1 MNKANIEAQEDLA
14 FDTMDDMLDRA
25 SWKSGTLT
33 LKAIN
38 TVYFCYDIP
47 KLRSTLSEVAIAAV
61 KKKYRQCDIDV
72 KPVVDNIL
80 EEYAHELKKF
90 RIFERTPPHTVKA

>member
-1 MNKANIEAQEDLA
+1 MNKANIEAQGDLA

-25 SWKSGTLT
+25 GWKSGSIT
-33 LKAIN
+33 LKAAN

>member
-1 MNKANIEAQEDLA
+1 MNKAHIEAQEDLA
-14 FDTMDDMLDRA
+14 FDTMDESLDRA
-25 SWKSGTLT
+25 SWTISTIT
-33 LKAIN
+33 LKAPN

-47 KLRSTLSEVAIAAV
+47 KLRSALTEIAIAAV
-61 KKKYRQCDIDV
+61 KKRYKQCDIDV
-72 KPVVDNIL
+72 KAVVDNIL